1 MPVNSVAENVFGTS
15 GVLAKKCTKL
25 LKWIYYAFPEGTVCW
40 TIQLVPQL
48 WKSYREKDTT
58 GLSDWMILAWG
69 VAGAFLGTYSIVKNL
84 NIPLILQ
91 PQLFSVLT
99 MASWAQ
105 CQYYGRKRPLRV
117 TLLLFFCGC
126 VILGGF
132 EVGTIYALRP
142 SFNRGDRSGTE
153 GTEFFGI
160 MSTVLIAISFIP
172 QYYEIYKRK
181 EVIGIS
187 IWFMTV
193 DLLGKCCFSVVDSP
207 FPYRSPIG
215 GVFSDLSLVFKSG
228 VFDIVPAVTYSLVV
242 VMDGAVI
249 LAAWILN
256 PRARRLRLQR
266 QEPEVS
272 ESSINR
278 STTGMVQ
285 TERVPAPID
294 SESPSETAAT
304 SPRSSCL
311 LEKV

>member
-1 MPVNSVAENVFGTS
+1 MPVNSIAENVFGTS
-15 GVLAKKCTKL
+15 
-25 LKWIYYAFPEGTVCW
+25 GTVCW

-48 WKSYREKDTT
+48 WKSYHEKDTT

-193 DLLGKCCFSVVDSP
+193 DLLG
-207 FPYRSPIG
+207 

>member
-1 MPVNSVAENVFGTS
+1 MPVNSIAENVFGTS
-15 GVLAKKCTKL
+15 
-25 LKWIYYAFPEGTVCW
+25 GTVCW

-48 WKSYREKDTT
+48 WKSYHEKDTT

-142 SFNRGDRSGTE
+142 SFNRGDRSGSE

-193 DLLGKCCFSVVDSP
+193 DLLG
-207 FPYRSPIG
+207 
-215 GVFSDLSLVFKSG
+215 VFSDLSLVFKSG
-228 VFDIVPAVTYSLVV
+228 VFDVVPAVTYSLVV